1 MIYNTHKLNKQIAIT
16 MAACTMFLVC
26 LLLLDF
32 FAVFNF
38 SEKLLFAIPLIGF
51 PTLISPLILYFLKV
65 PDKFLKYYMSIVLSI
80 LIGMF
85 GCFNDIGIYITFI
98 LVPVAS
104 CLYFDRNYTLFCSIF
119 SYIVMVIS
127 VYFNSAGRL
136 EITYLGWSHLETF
149 SAYLIGFTL
158 EYMIVAL
165 FLFQIMKRARRMLD
179 EQHQAYLKEKAQDA
193 RYQLLVKET
202 KDVVFEYYPKE
213 DRYVANRSVY
223 QDNNEKN
230 RSVEYKNFSH
240 NMGDYPELKDL
251 YDRFIRGFNENSFEG
266 TQAEI
271 DMSYNKGGTLVLL
284 WYRVEYFIVKD
295 GDVPVSVIG
304 KLHDITRIKQAQMSM
319 RRQRIENMYHDHN
332 DKRKNSLFEK
342 VMAESEH
349 FSEKEYDK
357 LAEGHRFLAEVMED
371 VKYSENLVDGI
382 NQMLER
388 IGQYLGVDRICV
400 VETDMSSGT
409 CYVEHQW
416 NSREEN
422 CLKDYFSSMSIE
434 QIRNTTKTYDE
445 NGYIEI
451 NPDKDIYT
459 SISGDKKFVD
469 DIIFSVILGNQIW
482 IPMLGNGKY
491 IGAISFDR
499 YDTTPYTAVEKFL
512 LSEAVNALTAH
523 ILKINAENANRA
535 KSDFLSTMSHE
546 IRTPMNA
553 IVGMTEVA
561 LREDMSESVKKS
573 LSMVKSSAFGLLT
586 LINDILDYSKIES
599 GKFDIVPESFYVLS
613 VLNDVKEITMARNNG
628 KLDIEFEVP
637 ENIPMRMYGDYVR
650 IKQVMINYCTNAIKY
665 SDKGKVRVRV
675 AVQKRDDKN
684 AMLHFSVK
692 DNGIGIKK
700 EDLAKLFKAYTR
712 LDTKIN
718 HHKEGTG
725 LGLAI
730 SKQLIELM
738 DGVVSVR
745 SEYGKGSTFSFALP
759 IIIEDWTPAGRLED
773 YRYEEEDEKAN
784 EVLVVVA
791 PEAHILVVDDTKLNL
806 VVAKALMEPTK
817 MKIDTA
823 ESGEDALKMIDK
835 NDYDLIFMDHFMPGM
850 DGVETTAHIRAMAD
864 EKKNKLPVIALT
876 ADAMKGVREVL
887 ISKGMSDFLT
897 KPIIIGDLYKMLRK
911 WLPEEK
917 VLQ

>member
-1 MIYNTHKLNKQIAIT
+1 MIDNTHNLNRQIAVT
-16 MAACTMFLVC
+16 MAICTTFLIC

-38 SEKLLFAIPLIGF
+38 SEELMFAISVIGI
-51 PTLISPLILYFLKV
+51 PTLISPLILCFFKV
-65 PDKFLKYYMSIVLSI
+65 PDKFLKYYMSVAMSV

-85 GCFNDIGIYITFI
+85 GCFNDIGIYITFV

-104 CLYFDRNYTLFCSIF
+104 CLYFDVYYTMFCSVF

-127 VYFNSAGRL
+127 VYLNSAGRL

-158 EYMIVAL
+158 EYLVITL
-165 FLFQIMKRARRMLD
+165 FLALLMKRANKILD

-202 KDVVFEYYPKE
+202 TDVVFEYYPKN
-213 DRYVANRSVY
+213 DKYIANRSVY
-223 QDNNEKN
+223 QKESEHNEH
-230 RSVEYKNFSH
+230 VEYEKFSE
-240 NMGDYPELKDL
+240 NMESYPEMHEL
-251 YDRFIRGFNENSFEG
+251 YECIKKGFREENVEKS
-266 TQAEI
+266 EI
-271 DMSYNKGGTLVLL
+271 DMSYDKSGSRVEL
-284 WYRVEYFIVKD
+284 WYRVECFVVKD
-295 GDVPVSVIG
+295 GNMPVSVIG

-319 RRQRIENMYHDHN
+319 RRQRIENMYHDH
-332 DKRKNSLFEK
+332 DIKRKNSLFEQ
-342 VMAESEH
+342 VMAES
-349 FSEKEYDK
+349 DK
-357 LAEGHRFLAEVMED
+357 FNESDYNRMAEGHNFLAEIMED
-371 VKYSENLVDGI
+371 VKYSKDLFDGI
-382 NQMLER
+382 NQMFSR
-388 IGQYLGVDRICV
+388 VGKFFGIDRICV

-409 CYVEHQW
+409 CYVNYQW
-416 NSREEN
+416 NSRKEN
-422 CLKDYFSSMSIE
+422 YLKDYFTSMSIE
-434 QIRNTTKTYDE
+434 QIQKTTETYDK

-451 NPDKDIYT
+451 NPDKQIHTATFT
-459 SISGDKKFVD
+459 SKEFLDN
-469 DIIFSVILGNQIW
+469 IIFSIILGNQLW
-482 IPMLGNGKY
+482 IPMLDNGKY

-512 LSEAVNALTAH
+512 ISEAVNTLTAH
-523 ILKINAENANRA
+523 ILKINADNANRA

-553 IVGMTEVA
+553 IIGMTEVA

-573 LSMVKSSAFGLLT
+573 LSMVKSSAFSLLT

-613 VLNDVKEITMARNNG
+613 VLNDVKEITMARNKG

-637 ENIPMRMYGDYVR
+637 ENIPAKMYGDFVR

-675 AVQKRDDKN
+675 AVQKRDEKN

-712 LDTKIN
+712 LDSKIN

-738 DGVVSVR
+738 NGVVSVR

-773 YRYEEEDEKAN
+773 YQYEEENDEKAN
-784 EVLVVVA
+784 EISVVTA
-791 PEAHILVVDDTKLNL
+791 PDAHILVVDDTKLNL
-806 VVAKALMEPTK
+806 VVATALMEPTQ
-817 MKIDTA
+817 MHIDMA
-823 ESGEDALKMIDK
+823 ESGEQALKMIDE

-850 DGVETTAHIRAMAD
+850 DGVETTARIRDLSD
-864 EKKNKLPVIALT
+864 ENKRELPVIALT
-876 ADAMKGVREVL
+876 ADAMKGVKEEL

-897 KPIIIGDLYKMLRK
+897 KPIVIGDLYKMLRK

-917 VLQ
+917 IC

>member
-1 MIYNTHKLNKQIAIT
+1 MLDNTHKLNKQIAIT
-16 MAACTMFLVC
+16 MAACTVFLVC

-32 FAVFNF
+32 FSVFNF
-38 SEKLLFAIPLIGF
+38 SKRLMFAIPLVGF
-51 PTLISPLILYFLKV
+51 PTLISPLVLYLLKV
-65 PDKFLKYYMSIVLSI
+65 PDKFLKYYMSVALSI

-165 FLFQIMKRARRMLD
+165 FLVQIMKRARRMLD

-202 KDVVFEYYPKE
+202 KDVVFEYYPNE
-213 DRYVANRSVY
+213 DKYIANRSLY
-223 QDNNEKN
+223 QNDKDENE
-230 RSVEYKNFSH
+230 SVEYREVFK
-240 NMGDYPELKDL
+240 NMGDYPELREL
-251 YDRFIRGFNENSFEG
+251 YEHLVKGFNEENFDEF
-266 TQAEI
+266 EI
-271 DMSYNKGGTLVLL
+271 DMSYDVDGNNIML
-284 WYRVEYFIVKD
+284 WYRVECFIVKD
-295 GDVPVSVIG
+295 GDMPVSIIG
-304 KLHDITRIKQAQMSM
+304 KMHDITRIKQTQMSM
-319 RRQRIENMYHDHN
+319 KRQRIENLYHDI
-332 DKRKNSLFEK
+332 KRKNSLFEQ
-342 VMAESEH
+342 VMAESEN
-349 FSEKEYDK
+349 FRESEYDK
-357 LAEGHRFLAEVMED
+357 LAEGHRFLAEIMED

-382 NQMLER
+382 NQMLARVGE
-388 IGQYLGVDRICV
+388 YLGVDRICV
-400 VETDMSSGT
+400 VETDMASGG
-409 CYVEHQW
+409 CCVEYQW

-422 CLKDYFSSMSIE
+422 RLNDYFTSMSIE
-434 QIRNTTKTYDE
+434 QIKKTTETYDK

-451 NPDKDIYT
+451 NPDMGINT
-459 SISGDKKFVD
+459 SMNNNKKFMD
-469 DIIFSVILGNQIW
+469 NMIFSVILGNQIW

-784 EVLVVVA
+784 EVSVVVA
-791 PEAHILVVDDTKLNL
+791 PQAHILVVDDTKLNL

-817 MKIDTA
+817 MQIDTA

-864 EKKNKLPVIALT
+864 ENKSKLPVIALT

-897 KPIIIGDLYKMLRK
+897 KPIIIGELYKMLRK